1 MYQKGATMEYEDLKV
16 EQRDHVAIVTLNR
29 PEQLNA
35 LSIDLRKELEDVVGE
50 FREDTE
56 TRVVIFTG
64 AGDNF
69 SAGID
74 LKDPKG
80 AALAQEPLLVQQR
93 FYQQGQRLI
102 RNLHEMRQI
111 TIAAINGFAL
121 GGAACMVSALDF
133 RIGADDCS
141 VGYPE
146 INLAMNLSWFGLPL
160 CVRLVGPAR
169 AKRFGILGQRETA
182 QTLLEWGFLDEAVP
196 KERLME
202 RVLELAGQYAAQP
215 PMAAQMVKRSVN
227 VISSAL
233 DEAVMHMDTDQLLLA
248 ATSDDYRE
256 GVKAFLEKRRPEF
269 TGR

>member
-1 MYQKGATMEYEDLKV
+1 MEEYESLNI
-16 EQRDHVAIVTLNR
+16 ERRDHIAIVTLTGLEN
-29 PEQLNA
+29 LNV
-35 LSIDLRKELEDVVGE
+35 LSMDLRKELESVVDK
-50 FREDTE
+50 FQDDTE

-74 LKDPKG
+74 LKDPKIAG
-80 AALAQEPLLVQQR
+80 LAREPLLVQQR
-93 FYQQGQRLI
+93 LYQQGQRLI
-102 RNLHEMRQI
+102 HKLHEMRQI
-111 TIAAINGFAL
+111 TIAAINGVAL
-121 GGAACMVSALDF
+121 GGAACIASALDF
-133 RIGADDCS
+133 RVGADDCS

-169 AKRFGILGQRETA
+169 AKRFAILGQRETA
-182 QTLLEWGFLDEAVP
+182 QTLLEWGFLDEVVP
-196 KERLME
+196 KERLMD
-202 RVLELAGQYAAQP
+202 RAMELAEQYAAQP
-215 PMAAQMVKRSVN
+215 PMAAQMIKRSVN

-248 ATSDDYRE
+248 ATSEDYRE
-256 GVKAFLEKRRPEF
+256 GIKAFLEKRNPKF

>member
-1 MYQKGATMEYEDLKV
+1 MEYENLGI
-16 EQRDHVAIVTLNR
+16 EQRDHIAIVTLN
-29 PEQLNA
+29 PPDKLNA
-35 LSIDLRKELEDVVGE
+35 LSLDLRRELENVADE
-50 FREDTE
+50 LQDDTE
-56 TRVVIFTG
+56 TRVVVLTG

-80 AALAQEPLLVQQR
+80 AALAKEPLLVRQR
-93 FYQQGQRLI
+93 LYQQGQRLI
-102 RNLHEMRQI
+102 RKLHEMRQI

-121 GGAACMVSALDF
+121 GGAACIVSALDF
-133 RIGADDCS
+133 RIGAEDCS

-169 AKRFGILGQRETA
+169 AKRFVILGQRETA
-182 QTLLEWGFLDEAVP
+182 QTLLEWGFLDEIVP
-196 KERLME
+196 KEQLMQRAVE
-202 RVLELAGQYAAQP
+202 MAEQYAVQP
-215 PMAAQMVKRSVN
+215 PMAAQMIKRSVN
-227 VISSAL
+227 AISSAL

-248 ATSDDYRE
+248 ALSEDYSE
-256 GVKAFLEKRRPEF
+256 GVRAFLEKIRPDF

>member
-1 MYQKGATMEYEDLKV
+1 MEYESLNI
-16 EQRDHVAIVTLNR
+16 ERRDHIAIVRLNR
-29 PEQLNA
+29 PEKLNV
-35 LSIDLRKELEDVVGE
+35 LSIELRKELENVVDE
-50 FREDTE
+50 FQDDTDA
-56 TRVVIFTG
+56 RVVILTG

-74 LKDPKG
+74 LKDPKRD
-80 AALAQEPLLVQQR
+80 ALAQEPLLVQQR
-93 FYQQGQRLI
+93 LYQQGQRLI
-102 RNLHEMRQI
+102 RKFHEMRQI

-121 GGAACMVSALDF
+121 GGAACIVSALDF
-133 RIGADDCS
+133 RVGADDCS

-169 AKRFGILGQRETA
+169 AKRFVILGQRENA
-182 QTLLEWGFLDEAVP
+182 QTLLEWGFLDEVVP
-196 KERLME
+196 KDRLME
-202 RVLELAGQYAAQP
+202 RALELAEQYAAQP
-215 PMAAQMVKRSVN
+215 PMVAQMIKRSVN

-248 ATSDDYRE
+248 ATSEDYRE
-256 GVKAFLEKRRPEF
+256 GMRAFLNKRRPDF

>member
-1 MYQKGATMEYEDLKV
+1 MEYENLGI
-16 EQRDHVAIVTLNR
+16 EQREHIAVVTLNR
-29 PEQLNA
+29 PDKLNA
-35 LSIDLRKELEDVVGE
+35 LSLDLRRELENVADA
-50 FREDTE
+50 FRDDTE

-74 LKDPKG
+74 LKDQKG
-80 AALAQEPLLVQQR
+80 AALAQEPLLVRQR
-93 FYQQGQRLI
+93 LYQQGQRLI
-102 RNLHEMRQI
+102 RKLHEMRQI

-121 GGAACMVSALDF
+121 GGAACIVSALDF
-133 RIGADDCS
+133 RIGAGDCS

-169 AKRFGILGQRETA
+169 AKRFVILGQRETA
-182 QTLLEWGFLDEAVP
+182 QTLLEWGFLDEIVP

-202 RVLELAGQYAAQP
+202 RALEMAEQYAAQP
-215 PMAAQMVKRSVN
+215 PMAAQMIKRSVN

-233 DEAVMHMDTDQLLLA
+233 DEAVMHMDTDQFLLA
-248 ATSDDYRE
+248 ALSEDYSKA
-256 GVKAFLEKRRPEF
+256 VKAFLEKRPPEF